1 MDNTDHRIL
10 EELSGNGRA
19 TVSEISR
26 RVNLSVPAVA
36 ERIRKLEEAG
46 IIEGYFAKVSRSKS
60 GLRLLVFI
68 HVQIDKPENAERF
81 RNSIAEIPSILE
93 CHHIAGPYDYLLKVL
108 LEDTDALEAFMSS
121 IKNIRGVVS
130 TNTTV
135 VLSTLKEKTNRY

>member
-1 MDNTDHRIL
+1 MDKTDDRIL

-46 IIEGYFAKVSRSKS
+46 IIEGYAAKISRSKS
-60 GLRLLVFI
+60 GYKLLVFI
-68 HVQIDKPENAERF
+68 TIVIDRPENVENF
-81 RNSIAEIPSILE
+81 RKSIDDTSSILE

-108 LEDTDALEAFMSS
+108 VEDTAALEALIGG
-121 IKNIRGVVS
+121 IKNIRGVMI
-130 TNTTV
+130 TNTAV
-135 VLSTLKEKTNRY
+135 VLSTLKEKVNRC